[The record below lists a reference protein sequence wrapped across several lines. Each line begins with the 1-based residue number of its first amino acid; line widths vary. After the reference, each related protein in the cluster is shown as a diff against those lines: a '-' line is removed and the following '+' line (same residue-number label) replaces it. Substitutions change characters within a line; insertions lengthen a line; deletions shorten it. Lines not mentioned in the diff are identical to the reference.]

1 MGERHDPGGRLAEA
15 DKQPIREIRND
26 PEPIIPKGTE
36 PGTSKKSVAWP

>member
-1 MGERHDPGGRLAEA
+1 MILAEGFAEA

-36 PGTSKKSVAWP
+36 PGTSKKSAAWP